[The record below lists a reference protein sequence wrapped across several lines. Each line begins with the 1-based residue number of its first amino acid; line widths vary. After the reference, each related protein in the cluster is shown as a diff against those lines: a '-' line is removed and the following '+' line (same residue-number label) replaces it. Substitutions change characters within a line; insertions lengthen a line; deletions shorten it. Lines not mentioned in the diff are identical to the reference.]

1 MSSVVRV
8 CAAAPLGP
16 AWTSNAARPAIA
28 MSNIFFRIETS
39 LSFRLFPG
47 KFRHSNRCFAVPRVL
62 RLHPDNKIQEEIM
75 IRSCALTTTA
85 VFAVLTS
92 INAWAADPLP
102 TESHKVLTAELA
114 VEAPQAAIAACKAQG
129 YNVTVTVADRLGPP
143 KVVIVRDGPP
153 GAARESTRRKPS
165 TAPVQR
171 VSTADFTK
179 RISAPGAFN
188 PTVYDP
194 QLATGGGGVP
204 IKVGEDTIGGIATAG
219 APGADKDEA
228 CAIAGVDKIK
238 DRLN

>member
-102 TESHKVLTAELA
+102 TESHKVLTAALA
-114 VEAPQAAIAACKAQG
+114 VEAAQAAIAACKAQG
-129 YNVTVTVADRLGPP
+129 YNVTVTVADRLGAP
-143 KVVIVRDGPP
+143 KVVIVRDRPP
-153 GAARESTRRKPS
+153 SLCTPATRHNAYTSPLQ
-165 TAPVQR
+165 P
-171 VSTADFTK
+171 VSTHNSTQP
-179 RISAPGAFN
+179 IS
-188 PTVYDP
+188 
-194 QLATGGGGVP
+194 
-204 IKVGEDTIGGIATAG
+204 
-219 APGADKDEA
+219 
-228 CAIAGVDKIK
+228 
-238 DRLN
+238 